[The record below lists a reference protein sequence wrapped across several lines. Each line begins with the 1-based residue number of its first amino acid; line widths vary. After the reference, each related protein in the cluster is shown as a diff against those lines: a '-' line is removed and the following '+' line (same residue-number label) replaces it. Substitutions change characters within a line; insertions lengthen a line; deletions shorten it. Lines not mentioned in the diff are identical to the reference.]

1 MTDPTTLT
9 PEIRSPEIRS
19 PEIRSRALGAYLGL
33 ACGDALGA
41 TVEFLTKGEIAH
53 QYGVHKHIKGG
64 GWLKLA
70 AGQVTDDT
78 EMSLHLGR
86 AILSGP
92 EWEARRA
99 AEEFAVWLKSVPV
112 DVGDTTRRGI
122 RRFIMH
128 GTLEE
133 PESEYHAGN
142 GAAMR
147 NLPVA
152 LATLGDDAAFERWS
166 VEQSHITHCNQLSD
180 SAVIALGRMVRRLV
194 LGGGIVAV
202 REEANALIAKH
213 RQFKFEPYRGLST
226 AFIVDTVQT
235 VFHYYFQTD
244 SVESCVVE
252 TVNQGGDADTTG
264 AIAGMLAGATYG
276 VESIPSRWLRK
287 LDRKVYDEI
296 CQQTDALLARAPLF
310 REK

>member
-1 MTDPTTLT
+1 MTDPT
-9 PEIRSPEIRS
+9 
-19 PEIRSRALGAYLGL
+19 IRSRALGAYLGL

-64 GWLKLA
+64 GWLRLQP
-70 AGQVTDDT
+70 GQVTDDT

-86 AILSGP
+86 AILAH
-92 EWEARRA
+92 EDWDVRHA

-122 RRFIMH
+122 RRFILQ
-128 GTLEE
+128 GTVDE
-133 PESEYHAGN
+133 PESEFHGGN

-152 LATLGDDAAFERWS
+152 LATLGDDEAFRRWS
-166 VEQSHITHCNQLSD
+166 IEQSHVTHCNALSD
-180 SAVIALGRMVRRLV
+180 AAVLSLGMMVRRLI
-194 LGGGIVAV
+194 LGGGVRAV
-202 REEANALIAKH
+202 REEVNDLIARH
-213 RQFKFEPYRGLST
+213 RQFKFQPYRGLST
-226 AFIVDTVQT
+226 AFIVDTMQT
-235 VFHYYFQTD
+235 VMHYYFQTD

-276 VESIPSRWLRK
+276 VEDIPARWLRK
-287 LDRKVYDEI
+287 LDRKVHDEI
-296 CQQTDALLARAPLF
+296 CRQTDALLARAPLF
-310 REK
+310 RKAPCSVKDEPWPR

>member
-1 MTDPTTLT
+1 MTDPT
-9 PEIRSPEIRS
+9 
-19 PEIRSRALGAYLGL
+19 IRSRALGAYLGL

-64 GWLKLA
+64 GWLRLQP
-70 AGQVTDDT
+70 GQVTDDT

-86 AILSGP
+86 AILGHE
-92 EWEARRA
+92 EWDVRHA
-99 AEEFAVWLKSVPV
+99 ADEFAVWLKSVPV

-122 RRFIMH
+122 RRYILQ
-128 GTLEE
+128 GTVDE
-133 PESEYHAGN
+133 PESEFHGGN

-152 LATLGDDAAFERWS
+152 LATLGDDGTFRRWS
-166 VEQSHITHCNQLSD
+166 IEQSHITHCNALSD
-180 SAVIALGRMVRRLV
+180 AAVLSLGMMVRRLI
-194 LGGGIVAV
+194 LGGGVLAV
-202 REEANALIAKH
+202 REEVNDLIARH
-213 RQFKFEPYRGLST
+213 RQFKFQPYRGLST
-226 AFIVDTVQT
+226 AFIVDTMQT
-235 VFHYYFQTD
+235 VMHYYFQTD

-276 VESIPSRWLRK
+276 VEDIPVRWLRK
-287 LDRKVYDEI
+287 LDRKVHDEI
-296 CQQTDALLARAPLF
+296 CRQTDALLARAPLF
-310 REK
+310 REAPPVP

>member
-1 MTDPTTLT
+1 MTDPT
-9 PEIRSPEIRS
+9 
-19 PEIRSRALGAYLGL
+19 IRSRALGAYLGL

-64 GWLKLA
+64 GWLKLQP
-70 AGQVTDDT
+70 GQVTDDT

-86 AILSGP
+86 AILAGP
-92 EWEARRA
+92 EWDARRA
-99 AEEFAVWLKSVPV
+99 ADEFAVWLKSVPV

-122 RRFIMH
+122 RRYIMN

-152 LATLGDDAAFERWS
+152 LATLGDDAALALWS
-166 VEQSHITHCNQLSD
+166 REQSRITHSNLMSD
-180 SAVIALGRMVRRLV
+180 AAVLALGRMVHRLIQ
-194 LGGGIVAV
+194 GGGVVAA
-202 REEANALIAKH
+202 REEANALIAQH
-213 RQFKFEPYRGLST
+213 RAFKFQPYRGLAT
-226 AFIVDTVQT
+226 AYVVDTVQT
-235 VFHYYFQTD
+235 VFHHYFQTD

-276 VESIPSRWLRK
+276 VEDIPGRWLRK
-287 LDRKVYDEI
+287 LDSKVYDEI

-310 REK
+310 RQE

>member
-1 MTDPTTLT
+1 MTQQPIT
-9 PEIRSPEIRS
+9 RHS
-19 PEIRSRALGAYLGL
+19 IRSRALGAYLGL

-64 GWLKLA
+64 GWLRLP

-78 EMSLHLGR
+78 EMSIHLGR

-92 EWEARRA
+92 EWDARRA
-99 AEEFAVWLKSVPV
+99 AEEFAVWLKGVPV

-128 GTLEE
+128 GTLSE

-152 LATLGDDAAFERWS
+152 LATLGDDAAFERWTL
-166 VEQSHITHCNQLSD
+166 EQAHITHCNALSD
-180 SAVIALGRMVRRLV
+180 AATLTLGRMVRRLV
-194 LGGGIVAV
+194 MGGGVLDV
-202 REEANALIAKH
+202 RDEINALIARH
-213 RQFKFEPYRGLST
+213 RQFKFQPYRNLST
-226 AFIVDTVQT
+226 AFIVDTMQT
-235 VFHYYFQTD
+235 VMHYYFQTD
-244 SVESCVVE
+244 SVETCVVE

-276 VESIPSRWLRK
+276 VENIPPRWLRK
-287 LDRKVYDEI
+287 LDRKVHDEI
-296 CQQTDALLARAPLF
+296 RAQVDGLLARAPAL
-310 REK
+310 RKG

>member
-1 MTDPTTLT
+1 MTDPT
-9 PEIRSPEIRS
+9 
-19 PEIRSRALGAYLGL
+19 IRSRALGAYLGL

-53 QYGVHKHIKGG
+53 QYGVHRHIKGG
-64 GWLKLA
+64 GWLKLQP
-70 AGQVTDDT
+70 GQVTDDT

-86 AILSGP
+86 AILAGP
-92 EWEARRA
+92 EWDARRA
-99 AEEFAVWLKSVPV
+99 ADEFAVWLKSVPV

-122 RRFIMH
+122 RRYIMN

-152 LATLGDDAAFERWS
+152 LATLGDDSALALWS
-166 VEQSHITHCNQLSD
+166 REQSRITHSNLMSD
-180 SAVIALGRMVRRLV
+180 AAVLALGRMVHRLIQ
-194 LGGGIVAV
+194 GGGVVAA
-202 REEANALIAKH
+202 REEANALIAQH
-213 RQFKFEPYRGLST
+213 RQFKFQPYRGLAT
-226 AFIVDTVQT
+226 AYIVDTVQT
-235 VFHYYFQTD
+235 VFHHYFQTD

-276 VESIPSRWLRK
+276 VEDIPGRWLRK
-287 LDRKVYDEI
+287 LDSKVYDEI

-310 REK
+310 RQE

>member
-1 MTDPTTLT
+1 MTDPT
-9 PEIRSPEIRS
+9 
-19 PEIRSRALGAYLGL
+19 IRSRALGAYLGL

-64 GWLKLA
+64 GWLKLQP
-70 AGQVTDDT
+70 GQVTDDT

-86 AILSGP
+86 AILAGP
-92 EWEARRA
+92 EWDARRA
-99 AEEFAVWLKSVPV
+99 ADEFAVWLKSVPV

-122 RRFIMH
+122 RRYIMN

-152 LATLGDDAAFERWS
+152 LATLGDDSALVLWS
-166 VEQSHITHCNQLSD
+166 REQSRITHSNLMSD
-180 SAVIALGRMVRRLV
+180 AAVLALGRMVHRLIQ
-194 LGGGIVAV
+194 GGGIVAA
-202 REEANALIAKH
+202 REEANALIAQH
-213 RQFKFEPYRGLST
+213 RQFKFQPYRGLAT
-226 AFIVDTVQT
+226 AYIVDTVQT
-235 VFHYYFQTD
+235 VFHHYFQTD
-244 SVESCVVE
+244 SVENCVVE

-276 VESIPSRWLRK
+276 VEDIPSRWLRK
-287 LDRKVYDEI
+287 LDSKVYDEI

-310 REK
+310 RQE

>member
-1 MTDPTTLT
+1 
-9 PEIRSPEIRS
+9 
-19 PEIRSRALGAYLGL
+19 
-33 ACGDALGA
+33 
-41 TVEFLTKGEIAH
+41 
-53 QYGVHKHIKGG
+53 
-64 GWLKLA
+64 
-70 AGQVTDDT
+70 
-78 EMSLHLGR
+78 MSLHLGR

-166 VEQSHITHCNQLSD
+166 VEQSHVTHCNQLSD

-194 LGGGIVAV
+194 LGGGILAA

-226 AFIVDTVQT
+226 AFVVDTVQT

-276 VESIPSRWLRK
+276 VESIPPRWLRK

-310 REK
+310 RET

>member
-1 MTDPTTLT
+1 MTDP
-9 PEIRSPEIRS
+9 S
-19 PEIRSRALGAYLGL
+19 IRSRALGAYLGL

-78 EMSLHLGR
+78 EMSIHLGR
-86 AILSGP
+86 AILGGP
-92 EWEARRA
+92 DWDVRRV
-99 AEEFAVWLKSVPV
+99 AEEFAVWLKGVPV

-122 RRFIMH
+122 RRFILH
-128 GTLEE
+128 GTLSE
-133 PESEYHAGN
+133 PEAEYQAGN

-152 LATLGDDAAFERWS
+152 LATLGDDEAFRRWS
-166 VEQSHITHCNQLSD
+166 TEQAHITHNNPLSD
-180 SAVIALGRMVRRLV
+180 AAVLALGFMVRRLV
-194 LGGGIVAV
+194 LGGGV
-202 REEANALIAKH
+202 RDVRDEANALVARH
-213 RQFKFEPYRGLST
+213 RPFKFQPYRGLST
-226 AFIVDTVQT
+226 AFVVDTVQT
-235 VFHYYFQTD
+235 VLHHYFQTD

-276 VESIPSRWLRK
+276 VETIPSRWLRK

-296 CQQTDALLARAPLF
+296 CAQVDGLLARAPAL
-310 REK
+310 RKG

>member
-1 MTDPTTLT
+1 MTQHH
-9 PEIRSPEIRS
+9 
-19 PEIRSRALGAYLGL
+19 IRSRALGAYLGL

-64 GWLKLA
+64 GWLKLP

-78 EMSLHLGR
+78 EMSIHLGR

-92 EWEARRA
+92 EWDAKRA
-99 AEEFAVWLKSVPV
+99 AEEFAVWLKGVPV

-128 GTLEE
+128 GTLSE
-133 PESEYHAGN
+133 PECEYHGGN

-152 LATLGDDAAFERWS
+152 LATLGDDEAFRTWTLD
-166 VEQSHITHCNQLSD
+166 QAHITHCNALSD
-180 SAVIALGRMVRRLV
+180 AATLSLGFMVRRLV
-194 LGGGIVAV
+194 MGGTV
-202 REEANALIAKH
+202 RDVRDEINALIAQH
-213 RQFKFEPYRGLST
+213 RQFKFQPYRGLST
-226 AFIVDTVQT
+226 AFIVDTMQT
-235 VFHYYFQTD
+235 VMHYYFQTD
-244 SVESCVVE
+244 SIESCVVE

-276 VESIPSRWLRK
+276 VENIPPRWLRK
-287 LDRKVYDEI
+287 LDREVYDEI
-296 CQQTDALLARAPLF
+296 CAQVDGLLARAPAL
-310 REK
+310 RKG

>member
-1 MTDPTTLT
+1 M
-9 PEIRSPEIRS
+9 
-19 PEIRSRALGAYLGL
+19 
-33 ACGDALGA
+33 
-41 TVEFLTKGEIAH
+41 EFLTKGEIAH

-64 GWLKLA
+64 GWLRLP

-78 EMSLHLGR
+78 EMSIHLGR

-92 EWEARRA
+92 EWDARRA
-99 AEEFAVWLKSVPV
+99 AEEFAVWLKGVPV

-128 GTLEE
+128 GTLSE

-152 LATLGDDAAFERWS
+152 LATLGDDAAFERWTL
-166 VEQSHITHCNQLSD
+166 EQAHITHCNALSD
-180 SAVIALGRMVRRLV
+180 AATLTLGRMVRRLV
-194 LGGGIVAV
+194 MGGGVLDV
-202 REEANALIAKH
+202 RDEINALIARH
-213 RQFKFEPYRGLST
+213 RQFKFQPYRNLST
-226 AFIVDTVQT
+226 AFIVDTMQT
-235 VFHYYFQTD
+235 VMHYYFQTD
-244 SVESCVVE
+244 SVETCVVE

-276 VESIPSRWLRK
+276 VENIPPRWLRK
-287 LDRKVYDEI
+287 LDRKVHDEI
-296 CQQTDALLARAPLF
+296 RAQVDGLLARAPAL
-310 REK
+310 RKG

>member
-1 MTDPTTLT
+1 MPTSPDPQLH
-9 PEIRSPEIRS
+9 
-19 PEIRSRALGAYLGL
+19 SRALGAYLGL

-53 QYGVHKHIKGG
+53 QYGVHRHIKGG

-86 AILSGP
+86 AILGGAD
-92 EWEARRA
+92 WDVRRA
-99 AEEFAVWLKSVPV
+99 ADEFAIWLKGVPV

-122 RRFIMH
+122 RRYIMN
-128 GTLEE
+128 GTVSE
-133 PESEYHAGN
+133 PPQDHHAGN

-152 LATLGDDAAFERWS
+152 LATLGDPAALETWS
-166 VEQSHITHCNQLSD
+166 LDQAHITHCNPLSD
-180 SAVIALGRMVRRLV
+180 AAVLALGRMVQRLV
-194 LGGGIVAV
+194 AGGGVRDV
-202 REEANALIAKH
+202 REEANALVAAH
-213 RQFKFEPYRGLST
+213 RIFRFQPYRGLST
-226 AFIVDTVQT
+226 AYIVDTMQT
-235 VFHYYFQTD
+235 VMHHYFHTD
-244 SVESCVVE
+244 SVESCIVE

-276 VESIPSRWLRK
+276 VEAIPARWLRK
-287 LDRKVYDEI
+287 LDPAVQAEI
-296 CQQTDALLARAPLF
+296 AGQVDALLARSPLGRF
-310 REK
+310 P

>member
-1 MTDPTTLT
+1 MTDP
-9 PEIRSPEIRS
+9 S
-19 PEIRSRALGAYLGL
+19 IRSRALGAYLGL

-64 GWLKLA
+64 GWLRLP

-92 EWEARRA
+92 EWDARRA
-99 AEEFAVWLKSVPV
+99 AEEFAAWLKSVPV

-122 RRFIMH
+122 RRFIMQ

-152 LATLGDDAAFERWS
+152 LATLGDDEAFRRWT
-166 VEQSHITHCNQLSD
+166 VEQAHITHCNALSD
-180 SAVIALGRMVRRLV
+180 AATISLGMMVRRLV
-194 LGGGIVAV
+194 LGGGV
-202 REEANALIAKH
+202 REVRDEINDLIARH
-213 RQFKFEPYRGLST
+213 RQFKFQPYRGLST
-226 AFIVDTVQT
+226 AFVVDTMQT
-235 VFHYYFQTD
+235 VMHYYFQTD
-244 SVESCVVE
+244 SVETCVVG

-276 VESIPSRWLRK
+276 VEDIPSRWLRK

-310 REK
+310 RKG

>member
-1 MTDPTTLT
+1 MSAAHGMTDPM
-9 PEIRSPEIRS
+9 
-19 PEIRSRALGAYLGL
+19 IRSRALGAYLGL

-64 GWLKLA
+64 GWLKLP

-78 EMSLHLGR
+78 EMALHLGR

-92 EWEARRA
+92 EWDARRA
-99 AEEFAVWLKSVPV
+99 AEEFAIWLKSVPV

-128 GTLEE
+128 GTLDE
-133 PESEYHAGN
+133 PETEYHAGN

-152 LATLGDDAAFERWS
+152 LATIGDEAALERWS
-166 VEQSHITHCNQLSD
+166 REQSRITHCNILSD
-180 SAVIALGRMVRRLV
+180 AAVLALGRMVQRLV
-194 LGGGIVAV
+194 LGGGIRAA

-226 AFIVDTVQT
+226 AFVVDTLQT

-276 VESIPSRWLRK
+276 VESLPPRWLRK
-287 LDRKVYDEI
+287 LDRKVHDEI

-310 REK
+310 QPE